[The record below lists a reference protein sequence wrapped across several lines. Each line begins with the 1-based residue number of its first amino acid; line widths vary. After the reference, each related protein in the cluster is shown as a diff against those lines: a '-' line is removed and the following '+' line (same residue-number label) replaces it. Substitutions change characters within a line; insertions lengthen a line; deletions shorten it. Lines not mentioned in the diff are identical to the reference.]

1 MLIRLFDV
9 KLGSFVKLSQK
20 YSKKYTKMHR
30 VLQRVICQTAN
41 LIVGN
46 L

>member
-9 KLGSFVKLSQK
+9 KLGSFVKLSQI